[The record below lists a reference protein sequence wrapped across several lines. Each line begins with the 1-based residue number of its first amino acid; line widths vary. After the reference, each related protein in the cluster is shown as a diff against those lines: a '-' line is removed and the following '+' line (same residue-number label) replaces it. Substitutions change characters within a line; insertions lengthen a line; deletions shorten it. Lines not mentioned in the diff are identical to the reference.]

1 MVNAGGN
8 DRCEELGV
16 YGVVT
21 GMVGT
26 GMASDVIK
34 VLLGNDGES
43 LVADNAGM
51 ADDPDEEPLLHM
63 LHLGGNP
70 LIRTIRIRP
79 PSPKCIACAG
89 IPLKVEEFDYEAF
102 CSGPA
107 DVGEQEGLSIGNPE
121 ERISVEVSRHQAV
134 IAGPC

>member
-1 MVNAGGN
+1 MVN
-8 DRCEELGV
+8 
-16 YGVVT
+16 
-21 GMVGT
+21 
-26 GMASDVIK
+26 
-34 VLLGNDGES
+34 LLWPT
-43 LVADNAGM
+43 LRAWLI
-51 ADDPDEEPLLHM
+51 DPDEEPLLHM

-102 CSGPA
+102 CSGAA

-134 IAGPC
+134 IVGTC